1 MLPVAQMSVYIIAMS
16 LLIIAHLLLLRAIDS
31 LGGSAARWNPR
42 LRHTSHV
49 QPAFLRFLAMIS
61 RFFTGLGCFY

>member
-16 LLIIAHLLLLRAIDS
+16 LLIIAHLLLLRAIDN

-42 LRHTSHV
+42 LRRS
-49 QPAFLRFLAMIS
+49 PNSNRL
-61 RFFTGLGCFY
+61 